1 MAGRI
6 MITPDELR
14 TSSAN
19 FKTKAEEIS
28 SIISYLNN
36 EVANLENTWD
46 GAAQDQFFVAY
57 DNSQQTLNQF
67 PEILNGIAMQLDAVA
82 QTLEDTDSALASQ
95 LGSY

>member
-6 MITPDELR
+6 MISPDELR

-19 FKTKAEEIS
+19 FKTKAGEIS
-28 SIISYLNN
+28 SIIDYLNN

-46 GAAQDQFFVAY
+46 GAAQDQFFAAY
-57 DNSQQTLNQF
+57 DSSKQTLNQF
-67 PEILNGIAMQLDAVA
+67 PEILEGIAMQLEGVA
-82 QTLEDTDSALASQ
+82 QTLEDTDSALAAQ